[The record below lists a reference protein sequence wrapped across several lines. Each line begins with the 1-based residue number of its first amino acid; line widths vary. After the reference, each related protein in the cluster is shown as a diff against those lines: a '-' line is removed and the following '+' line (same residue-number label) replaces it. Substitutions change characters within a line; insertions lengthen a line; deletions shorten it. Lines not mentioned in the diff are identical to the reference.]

1 MDMPFPADLIKQ
13 QQDIQSNPMKAVEQM
28 KEMGM
33 ILTKALILRIS
44 LVNWLKTWISI
55 TTILLT

>member
-1 MDMPFPADLIKQ
+1 MPFPADLIKQ